1 VFQLFYFFTQAIF
14 TVHFTSGTRCN
25 SVTIKK
31 ARLMVFCLIGWVEQQ
46 QSVASLPVPAV
57 GAQGAARLPFHGAS
71 TAVHAPTQL
80 SEVGNATS

>member
-1 VFQLFYFFTQAIF
+1 
-14 TVHFTSGTRCN
+14 
-25 SVTIKK
+25 
-31 ARLMVFCLIGWVEQQ
+31 MVFCLIGWVEQQ